1 MIKARKNILPVLKL
15 CVSLQRSNKRYGMRT
30 VGESCRPFLYP
41 HINKCQ
47 ANRLVVCVSSNARK
61 DELSSPEQHRKP
73 FLFNV
78 QKSKAMNGQNQTAG
92 ETAIKKYRN
101 AIFEERIAK
110 AQDIIGNTSCA
121 LILYYD
127 DEDHLRTYSVCE
139 DGYEHVQLEM
149 LCSAATI
156 AKNAVEDTFGINK

>member
-1 MIKARKNILPVLKL
+1 MIKARKNILPVLKHFVL
-15 CVSLQRSNKRYGMRT
+15 LQRSNTRSGART
-30 VGESCRPFLYP
+30 AGKSRQPFLYP
-41 HINKCQ
+41 NIQSKK

-110 AQDIIGNTSCA
+110 AQNIIGNTSCA

-127 DEDHLRTYSVCE
+127 EEDHLRTYSVCE

-156 AKNAVEDTFGINK
+156 AKNAVIDTLGGD

>member
-1 MIKARKNILPVLKL
+1 
-15 CVSLQRSNKRYGMRT
+15 
-30 VGESCRPFLYP
+30 
-41 HINKCQ
+41 
-47 ANRLVVCVSSNARK
+47 
-61 DELSSPEQHRKP
+61 
-73 FLFNV
+73 
-78 QKSKAMNGQNQTAG
+78 MNEKMQTAG

-110 AQDIIGNTSCA
+110 AKNIIGNTSCA

-127 DEDHLRTYSVCE
+127 ENDNLRTYSVCE

-156 AKNAVEDTFGINK
+156 AKNAVIDTLGINA

>member
-1 MIKARKNILPVLKL
+1 MIKARKNILPVLKHFVL
-15 CVSLQRSNKRYGMRT
+15 LQRSNIESGART
-30 VGESCRPFLYP
+30 AGKSRQPFLYP

-110 AQDIIGNTSCA
+110 AQNIIGNTSCA

-127 DEDHLRTYSVCE
+127 ENDNLRTYSVCE

-156 AKNAVEDTFGINK
+156 AKNAVIDTLGINA

>member
-61 DELSSPEQHRKP
+61 DMYRYPEQHRKP

-78 QKSKAMNGQNQTAG
+78 QKSDTMNDKQTAG

-127 DEDHLRTYSVCE
+127 EEDHLRTYSVCE
-139 DGYEHVQLEM
+139 DGYEHVQLDM

-156 AKNAVEDTFGINK
+156 AKNAVIDTLGGD

>member
-1 MIKARKNILPVLKL
+1 MIKARKNILPVLKHFVL
-15 CVSLQRSNKRYGMRT
+15 LQRSNSRCGMRT
-30 VGESCRPFLYP
+30 AGKSRRPFLYP
-41 HINKCQ
+41 HINKRQ
-47 ANRLVVCVSSNARK
+47 ANRLVECVSSNARMGSR
-61 DELSSPEQHRKP
+61 LGPEQLRKP

-78 QKSKAMNGQNQTAG
+78 LKLNAMNDKQTAG

>member
-15 CVSLQRSNKRYGMRT
+15 FVLLQRSNIKCGMRT
-30 VGESCRPFLYP
+30 AGKSRRPFLYP
-41 HINKCQ
+41 NILNRQ
-47 ANRLVVCVSSNARK
+47 ANRLAVCSSSNACK
-61 DELSSPEQHRKP
+61 DEHLSPEQHRKP

-78 QKSKAMNGQNQTAG
+78 QKSNAMNEKMQTAG

-110 AQDIIGNTSCA
+110 AQNIIGNTSCA

-127 DEDHLRTYSVCE
+127 ENDNLRTYSVCE

-156 AKNAVEDTFGINK
+156 AKNAVIDTLGINA